1 MNYRRFLPN
10 LCTAMNLVFGMCSI
24 LSTVQ
29 GHLDWGAIFIFL
41 ALIADGLDGR
51 TARFFGASSEFGK
64 EMDSLC
70 DLGSF
75 GIAPALLAWT
85 FVLHSYGSLG
95 VAATIFFAICG
106 MWRLTRFNVNAAVVH
121 GYFMGLAIPA
131 GGNLVGMTVWLLL
144 SLGIDPRAFG
154 VAAPIFVAVVGYLM
168 VSHIHYPDFK
178 GGGEKIYL
186 GAKLAALVIFA
197 GIIYLGS
204 AAALPA
210 VFAALFATYA
220 VFGIVNHTIAAVMPK
235 KEG

>member
-24 LSTVQ
+24 LSTVE
-29 GHLDWGAIFIFL
+29 GHLDWGALFIFL

-51 TARFFGASSEFGK
+51 TARFFGVSSEFGK

-75 GIAPALLAWT
+75 GVAPALLAWT
-85 FVLHSYGSLG
+85 FALHHYGYVG
-95 VAATIFFAICG
+95 AGAAIFFAVCG
-106 MWRLTRFNVNAAVVH
+106 MWRLTRFNVNADIVH

-131 GGNLVGMTVWLLL
+131 GGNLVAMTVWLLL
-144 SLGIDPRAFG
+144 SLDVDPISFGI
-154 VAAPIFVAVVGYLM
+154 AAPIAVAVVGYLM
-168 VSHIHYPDFK
+168 VSRVHYPDFK

-186 GAKLAALVIFA
+186 GAKILALVVFA
-197 GIIYLGS
+197 GIVYLGR

-210 VFAALFATYA
+210 VFAGVFATYA
-220 VFGIVNHTIAAVMPK
+220 LFGIVNHAIAVMMPK

>member
-24 LSTVQ
+24 LSTAE
-29 GHLDWGAIFIFL
+29 GRLDRGAIFILL
-41 ALIADGLDGR
+41 ALVADGLDGR
-51 TARFFGASSEFGK
+51 TARFFGVSSEFGK

-85 FVLHSYGSLG
+85 FALHSYGYAG
-95 VAATIFFAICG
+95 AAAAIFFAVCG
-106 MWRLTRFNVNAAVVH
+106 MWRLARFNVNAAVVH

-131 GGNLVGMTVWLLL
+131 GGNLIAMTVWLLL
-144 SLGIDPRAFG
+144 SLGVDPHTFG
-154 VAAPIFVAVVGYLM
+154 IAVPIVVAVVGYLM
-168 VSHIHYPDFK
+168 VSCIHYPDFK

-186 GAKLAALVIFA
+186 GAKTAALVVFA
-197 GIIYLGS
+197 GMIYLGH

-210 VFAALFATYA
+210 AFAALFATYA
-220 VFGIVNHTIAAVMPK
+220 IFGIVNHAIAAVMPK